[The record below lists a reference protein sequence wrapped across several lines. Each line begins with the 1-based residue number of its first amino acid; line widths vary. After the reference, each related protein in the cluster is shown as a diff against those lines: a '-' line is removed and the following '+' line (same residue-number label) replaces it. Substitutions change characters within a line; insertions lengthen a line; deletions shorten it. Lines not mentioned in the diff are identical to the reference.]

1 VPGVAWVATDPQC
14 RSIDGNSRANELLEP
29 ALGEKLSASAPMQ
42 TRPFFAPDGRA
53 LSAAVLKAG
62 DTLVR
67 RYQTEGRRQQG
78 KGISG
83 NRGVRRKHEVEPV
96 YVASSEPADGVGK
109 EVEPKWRM
117 APMPLSLCMIWPVIE
132 TLAWQRRKPGASAR
146 SSAAPMRCGGWRSA
160 AYRHGPAL
168 QRAA

>member
-1 VPGVAWVATDPQC
+1 MPGVAWVATDPQC

-78 KGISG
+78 KGIAG
-83 NRGVRRKHEVEPV
+83 NGM
-96 YVASSEPADGVGK
+96 SEG
-109 EVEPKWRM
+109 
-117 APMPLSLCMIWPVIE
+117 S
-132 TLAWQRRKPGASAR
+132 
-146 SSAAPMRCGGWRSA
+146 MRQNPCT
-160 AYRHGPAL
+160 
-168 QRAA
+168 